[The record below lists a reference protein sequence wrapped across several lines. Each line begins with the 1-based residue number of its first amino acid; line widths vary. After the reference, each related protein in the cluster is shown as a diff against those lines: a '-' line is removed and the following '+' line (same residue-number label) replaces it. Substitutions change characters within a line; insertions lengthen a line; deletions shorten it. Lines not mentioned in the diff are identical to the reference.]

1 MWIATVAALRL
12 FVTSIPDRIRVYHM
26 YPTVY
31 ERRRGTYKGLLFN
44 QELFLCSS
52 VVKDRRAGVF
62 GRSDVRHLR
71 VRHESRERGGDKS
84 SKALLL

>member
-1 MWIATVAALRL
+1 
-12 FVTSIPDRIRVYHM
+12 M

-71 VRHESRERGGDKS
+71 VRHESTGRGERGDKGKLGRAYYR
-84 SKALLL
+84 SKLRSVGGAILY